1 MAGRVEETDEVGVVD
16 RDRFCIG
23 ERMHEQTCAFE
34 RTVDEDGHVAVLVV
48 DDGERRHTAR
58 FEVEDVVQL
67 FGVRETQTS
76 AVRDARERLQ
86 VGACVLREHNEN
98 VCAARACEEQVLD
111 ADAADECCDELRGL
125 DGRDR
130 LVRDFVIV
138 DVEVGEC
145 RVQRIRGAHDAESY
159 TGCVYGLCGCDVRC
173 RRLCGR
179 ATLRG
184 AVATCDAEKWRSR
197 VGNRGGCVVR
207 YRRLCGRAT
216 RTPTHNA
223 AGAYGRARF
232 VC

>member
-1 MAGRVEETDEVGVVD
+1 MAGRVEETDEVVVVD
-16 RDRFCIG
+16 RNRFRIG

-34 RTVDEDGHVAVLVV
+34 RTVDEDGHVAVLIV

-67 FGVRETQTS
+67 FGVRETQPS

-130 LVRDFVIV
+130 LVRDFVVV

-145 RVQRIRGAHDAESY
+145 RVQRIRGAHAAESY
-159 TGCVYGLCGCDVRC
+159 TECAYE
-173 RRLCGR
+173 R
-179 ATLRG
+179 AIASRG
-184 AVATCDAEKWRSR
+184 GANRAVA
-197 VGNRGGCVVR
+197 
-207 YRRLCGRAT
+207 RL
-216 RTPTHNA
+216 
-223 AGAYGRARF
+223 
-232 VC
+232 